1 MKTMGCA
8 VEYFCLSFKS
18 NHKGRTM
25 TTAVPESFQIISETK
40 VYNRDFYSFKLSI
53 AEKDVID
60 WCIQSDEDYSIEAIQ
75 IRKILFSREV
85 TWDKSQ
91 TKIVLHCLNKCMNIF
106 QGTKDVHSKMMEQ
119 M

>member
-25 TTAVPESFQIISETK
+25 TTATPESFPIISETK
-40 VYNRDFYSFKLSI
+40 VYSRNFYSFKFSLPQ
-53 AEKDVID
+53 KDVIN
-60 WCIQSDEDYSIEAIQ
+60 WCMQSDEDYTIEATEIL
-75 IRKILFSREV
+75 KILFSEFV
-85 TWDKSQ
+85 IWDKSQ
-91 TKIVLHCLNKCMNIF
+91 TKIVLHCLSKCVNII
-106 QGTKDVHSKMMEQ
+106 QGAKDVHLEMMDQ

>member
-1 MKTMGCA
+1 
-8 VEYFCLSFKS
+8 
-18 NHKGRTM
+18 M
-25 TTAVPESFQIISETK
+25 TTAVPESFPIISEAK

-75 IRKILFSREV
+75 IRKILFSEFV

-91 TKIVLHCLNKCMNIF
+91 TKIVLHCLSKCVNII
-106 QGTKDVHSKMMEQ
+106 QGAKDVHSEMMEQ